1 MLEIIKAGGPIM
13 WPIILCSVI
22 ALGIT
27 VERLWTLRRKRVIPE
42 HMVAQVWHWLRNNEL
57 DEERIKVIRDS
68 SPLGR
73 VLAAGL
79 LQRRA
84 TREIMKEN
92 VEDIGRHVAHE
103 LDRYL
108 NTLGTIAAIAPLL
121 GLLGT
126 VTGMIDVFSTI
137 VNVGV
142 GDPTALAGGISQALL
157 TTAAGLIVA
166 IPALIAYRYLRGK
179 VRAHVVDMEAEAIKL
194 VEALQLLNRPAGKRG
209 QAA

>member
-1 MLEIIKAGGPIM
+1 MLEIVKAGGLLM

-27 VERLWTLRRKRVIPE
+27 AERLWTLRRRRVVPE
-42 HMVAQVWHWLRNNEL
+42 HMVAQVWHWLRGNEL
-57 DEERIKVIRDS
+57 DEDKIRVIRDS

-79 LQRRA
+79 VQRNA
-84 TREIMKEN
+84 PREVMKEH

-103 LDRYL
+103 LERYL

-126 VTGMIDVFSTI
+126 VTGMIQVFSTI

-142 GDPTALAGGISQALL
+142 GDPTALAGGISEALL

-194 VEALQLLNRPAGKRG
+194 VEALQALNQGGRRG
-209 QAA
+209 RAA

>member
-194 VEALQLLNRPAGKRG
+194 VEALQMLNRPAGKRG